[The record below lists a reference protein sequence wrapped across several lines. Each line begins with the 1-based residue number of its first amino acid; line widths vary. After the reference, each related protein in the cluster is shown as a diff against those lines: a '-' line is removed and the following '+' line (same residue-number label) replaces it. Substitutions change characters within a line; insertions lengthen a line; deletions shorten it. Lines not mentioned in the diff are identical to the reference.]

1 MRKTVDE
8 SFENLLNRNIK
19 IVDTLPNEKSRLK
32 KTIISGV
39 ELSNLNDVVKL
50 IINGNSDILI
60 YKIYYCENFK
70 QLVFLANEKLDV
82 NIYKMKIAASCKKS
96 GKKGFAIYLM
106 HILDNCENKKVGE
119 ASLSEIK
126 ELYTFKTK

>member
-60 YKIYYCENFK
+60 DTIYYCENFK

-82 NIYKMKIAASCKKS
+82 NIYKMKLAASCKKS
-96 GKKGFAIYLM
+96 GKKVLLFI
-106 HILDNCENKKVGE
+106 
-119 ASLSEIK
+119 
-126 ELYTFKTK
+126 